1 MIGIY
6 KITNNLNNKCYIGQ
20 SVHIERRFSEHCF
33 PSKKSQI
40 SLAIQKYGKENFS
53 FEIIEE
59 CSIEELNKREQFWIK
74 HYNSLSPNG
83 YNITE
88 DTSSTHTNYRFFDKK
103 TIDDIIADLKDNK
116 LSLKEISEKYQINI
130 SNVSRIN
137 AGITHKKENL
147 EYPIRKRKTNNKN
160 EKKYCLDCGK
170 EISATAIRCNS
181 CNGIKQRI
189 ALEDMPITREEL
201 KNFIRIIPFTQIA
214 KQFNVTDNAIRKWC
228 LKFNLPKTKKEIN
241 SYSDEE
247 WKLI

>member
-59 CSIEELNKREQFWIK
+59 CSVEKLNEREQFWIK
-74 HYNSLSPNG
+74 YYNSLSPNG

-88 DTSSTHTNYRFFDKK
+88 DTSSTHTNYRFFDKII
-103 TIDDIIADLKDNK
+103 IDNIIIDLKDSN
-116 LSLKEISEKYQINI
+116 LSLKEISDKYQINI
-130 SNVSRIN
+130 SNISRIN
-137 AGITHKKENL
+137 AGITHRREDL
-147 EYPIRKRKTNNKN
+147 TYPIRKTNYSIIQ
-160 EKKYCLDCGK
+160 KKYCLDCGK
-170 EISATAIRCNS
+170 EISSTAIRCSICDGLNRKIS
-181 CNGIKQRI
+181 
-189 ALEDMPITREEL
+189 LEDMPITREEL
-201 KNFIRIIPFTQIA
+201 KNLIRTTSFIQIG
-214 KQFNVTDNAIRKWC
+214 KQFKVSDNAIRKWC

-241 SYSDEE
+241 SYSNKE
-247 WKLI
+247 WELI